1 MIRATARGMQHQK
14 PTNLRCFHSLA
25 SPACHVSHCVL
36 RTWQAIKVTH
46 RIPRQPRAPL
56 RAPDQS
62 VRKMAKIYLES
73 DGMDKNLDLAGDFN
87 GSKGAAAAALAA
99 LEKVDACRAMNL
111 FTYGAELA
119 LRCQIAR
126 CLCSQARSARQGR
139 CRRLLPLEGATRLAF
154 LNLRAERSPP
164 AQAPAGPG

>member
-14 PTNLRCFHSLA
+14 ATNLRCFHSLA

-62 VRKMAKIYLES
+62 VRKMAKISSEI

-87 GSKGAAAAALAA
+87 GSKGAAAAAPYGLLSPFFVSHWPSIDDIWIVLATPGTG
-99 LEKVDACRAMNL
+99 LGGKNRIYPSLRSCL
-111 FTYGAELA
+111 GA
-119 LRCQIAR
+119 IVW
-126 CLCSQARSARQGR
+126 
-139 CRRLLPLEGATRLAF
+139 
-154 LNLRAERSPP
+154 
-164 AQAPAGPG
+164 